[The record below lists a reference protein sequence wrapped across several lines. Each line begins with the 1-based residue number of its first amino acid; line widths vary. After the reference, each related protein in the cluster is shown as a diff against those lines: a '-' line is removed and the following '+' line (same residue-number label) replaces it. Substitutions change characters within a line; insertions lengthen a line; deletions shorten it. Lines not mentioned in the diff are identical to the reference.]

1 MNVLIKSLLQG
12 LSPALV
18 PALSPGDDGT
28 VDQPLDY
35 PLRVQAEMQAEEM
48 IDMLTRVVLA
58 STAAHMEHVKLVKA
72 CADRDEMRARLAQL
86 GVQAK
91 VPACLRHF
99 LSVGAAPRP
108 VLSTDAASRSL
119 ETWRVAASCP
129 AEDLADAALDLCDR
143 GATFVSTSF

>member
-12 LSPALV
+12 LSPAL
-18 PALSPGDDGT
+18 ALPPDDD
-28 VDQPLDY
+28 VDQPVDD
-35 PLRVQAEMQAEEM
+35 PLRVQSKMQAEET
-48 IDMLTRVVLA
+48 IDRLTRVVLA

-86 GVQAK
+86 GVQSK
-91 VPACLRHF
+91 LPACFGRF
-99 LSVGAAPRP
+99 LSLGAAPRH
-108 VLSTDAASRSL
+108 VLSADAASQSL
-119 ETWRVAASCP
+119 EAWRVAASCP

>member
-18 PALSPGDDGT
+18 PALSPDDDGT
-28 VDQPLDY
+28 EDQPLAD
-35 PLRVQAEMQAEEM
+35 PLRVQSKMQAEETL
-48 IDMLTRVVLA
+48 DMLTRVVLA

-86 GVQAK
+86 GVQSK
-91 VPACLRHF
+91 LPACFGRF
-99 LSVGAAPRP
+99 LSLGAAPRH
-108 VLSTDAASRSL
+108 VLSADAASQSL
-119 ETWRVAASCP
+119 EAWRVAASCP